1 MIRRKV
7 QASTLAIMPRI
18 FLHLGYKGTA
28 YHGWQTQ
35 APPLVTIQKTIEDC
49 LEKMLGYHVH
59 LHGCGRTDAGVHAR
73 SYYAHIDLREAIDFD
88 AAFRL
93 NRMLPADI
101 AIFDWIVVGN
111 DAHAQRDATFRK
123 YEYHIDLVKNP
134 LRGDLA
140 GRYDATPLDLNLMQE
155 VVSCIRSQPA
165 GKLDGIAQSA
175 REQSINFRAFCRS
188 PEQYPDTVC
197 RIDECT
203 LTTSNKGRSLIFTIQ
218 GNRFLHN
225 MVRLLVA
232 RMIDVGRGALSLTDI
247 EIAFETGNPC
257 KYENPAYAEGLYLV
271 EVGYD
276 FLEKVD
282 WALSQGR

>member
-1 MIRRKV
+1 
-7 QASTLAIMPRI
+7 MPRI

-35 APPLVTIQKTIEDC
+35 AAPLVTVQKTIENC

-59 LHGCGRTDAGVHAR
+59 LHGCGRTDAGVHAT
-73 SYYAHIDLREAIDFD
+73 SYYAHIDLREVLDFD

-101 AIFDWIVVGN
+101 AIFDWLPMHER
-111 DAHAQRDATFRK
+111 AHAQRDATFRR

-140 GRYDATPLDLNLMQE
+140 GTYDAAPLNLDLMQL
-155 VVSCIRSQPA
+155 VVSSF
-165 GKLDGIAQSA
+165 
-175 REQSINFRAFCRS
+175 RENKDFKAFCRS
-188 PEQYPDTVC
+188 PEQYPNTEC
-197 RIDECT
+197 RIDSCT
-203 LTTSNKGRSLIFTIQ
+203 LVETNEGKSLVFTIQ

-232 RMIDVGRGALSLTDI
+232 RMIDVGRGALSITDI
-247 EIAFETGNPC
+247 EEAFATGRPC
-257 KYENPAYAEGLYLV
+257 KYETPAYAEGLYLV
-271 EVGYD
+271 GVGYE
-276 FLEKVD
+276 FLKE
-282 WALSQGR
+282 